1 MFLSSSYAICGL
13 YRLNTMVWFL
23 PSYCGVFFVYGDL
36 NGKTDLIEKK
46 IKSNHEFRYV
56 KELDS
61 CNFF

>member
-46 IKSNHEFRYV
+46 NQIKS
-56 KELDS
+56 
-61 CNFF
+61 